1 MSQSNEAND
10 YKIIKIQTDVNIPN
24 DNIIKFEEN
33 TRVKEQQ
40 TKAKN
45 RKGYF
50 IAKRIIDVTA
60 ASLMG
65 IVLSPV
71 LLAISIAIKLD
82 SKGPIL
88 FKQKRTGKNGKEFML
103 YKFRSMVAENN
114 VHDFSCQDQ
123 HTKVGNFI
131 RKTSLDELPQLL
143 NIIKGDMSFIGPRPW
158 IPDYFESMNDEQ
170 RHRYD
175 VLPGITGLA
184 QAMGRNNLTIEDKI
198 NYDLEYVNNCSLK
211 QDVKVIVKTVET
223 VLSKSGAD
231 AGKSTIQNELELLKA
246 KNNINEK
253 NRFDL

>member
-10 YKIIKIQTDVNIPN
+10 YKIIKIQTDVSIPN

-65 IVLSPV
+65 IVLSPI

-88 FKQKRTGKNGKEFML
+88 YKQVRTGKGGKNFTM
-103 YKFRSMVAENN
+103 YKFRSMEADNDVY
-114 VHDFSCQDQ
+114 DFTSGDKN
-123 HTKVGNFI
+123 TRVGKFI
-131 RKTSLDELPQLL
+131 RKTSLDELPQII

-158 IPDYFESMNDEQ
+158 LPEYMDVMDENQ
-170 RHRYD
+170 KHRYD

-184 QAMGRNNLTIEDKI
+184 QAMGRNSITMEDRI
-198 NYDLEYVNNCSLK
+198 RYDLEYVDNCSLK
-211 QDVKVIVKTVET
+211 EDVKVVFKTVET
-223 VLSKSGAD
+223 VLSKCGINQ
-231 AGKSTIQNELELLKA
+231 GKCTVQSDLEELRQIQENKVNL
-246 KNNINEK
+246 
-253 NRFDL
+253 